1 MSTPYAMLGLVWKGE
16 LKFMNKQAEKK
27 EKITALYCRLS
38 QDDGRE
44 GESNSISNQKEILLQ
59 YAKQHGFLHPEFFI
73 DDGVSGTTFAR
84 PDFQRMQRMAENGEI
99 ATVIVK
105 DLSRFGRNYLEV
117 GKYLEITYPTLG
129 IRFIAIQENVDTMN
143 NTGTEMMPFNNIFNE
158 WYAAQTSK
166 KIRAVQ
172 KAKADNGERVSAS
185 IPYGYKKSPD
195 NPKQWIVD
203 EPAAEIVRYIYRLCI
218 DGLGPSQIAKRLRAE
233 RILSPTAYFESI
245 GKPTANPTPSDPC
258 RWCSDTVQR
267 ILDNKQ
273 YTGCTINFMSSMISY
288 KIRKRIPNDE
298 SQWQIIPNTQEAIV
312 DETTWERVQELRKNR
327 RRNTATGRESIFSGL
342 VYCADCGS
350 KLYFCASKS
359 INENQEF
366 YRCAAYKENTGT
378 CSIHYIRDVVLKQL
392 VLETIQKVAEFV
404 QGFEPVFI
412 YLFAKKN
419 AEGKEK
425 NIRTMKAK
433 AEQSKKR
440 IAEIDKLIERIYTDN
455 VNGKISD
462 ERFSIMSANF
472 ETEQKELRESL
483 VELEQSI
490 IATETEKV
498 DVKRF
503 LETIRKCTDLKELTP
518 TIVNTLIKRIEV
530 HNSAKIDGVKR
541 VPIDIYFTA
550 VGLVSIPDEKEM
562 LQLIEELKANPLKS
576 A

>member
-1 MSTPYAMLGLVWKGE
+1 MQCSAGLERRIK
-16 LKFMNKQAEKK
+16 MAKQAEKK

-44 GESNSISNQKEILLQ
+44 GESNSISNQKEILMQ

-84 PDFQRMQRMAENGEI
+84 PDFQRMQRMAENGQI
-99 ATVIVK
+99 ATIIVK

-185 IPYGYKKSPD
+185 IPYGYKKSPN
-195 NPKQWIVD
+195 NPKQWIID
-203 EPAAEIVRYIYRLCI
+203 EPAAEVVRYIYKLCLE
-218 DGLGPSQIAKRLRAE
+218 GLGPTQIAKRLRTE
-233 RILSPTAYFESI
+233 KILCPTAYFESV
-245 GKPTANPTPSDPC
+245 GKATANKTPSDPY
-258 RWCSDTVQR
+258 RWCGDTTKR
-267 ILDNKQ
+267 IIDNRQ
-273 YTGCTINFMSSMISY
+273 YTGCTINFKSSMISY
-288 KIRKRIPNDE
+288 KIHKRLPNDE
-298 SQWQIIPNTQEAIV
+298 SEWQIIPNTQEAII

-359 INENQEF
+359 ITEKQEF

-378 CSIHYIRDVVLKQL
+378 CSIHYIRDIVLRQL

-404 QGFEPVFI
+404 QGFEPVFV

-419 AEGKEK
+419 AEGREK
-425 NIRTMKAK
+425 NIRAMKLK

-440 IAEIDKLIERIYTDN
+440 IAELDKLIERIYTDN
-455 VNGKISD
+455 VMGKISD
-462 ERFSIMSANF
+462 ERFAIMSNNF
-472 ETEQKELRESL
+472 ETEQKQLREAL
-483 VELEQSI
+483 TEIEQSI
-490 IATETEKV
+490 VVAETEKV
-498 DVKRF
+498 DMKRF
-503 LETIRKCTDLKELTP
+503 LETIRECTDLKELTP
-518 TIVNTLIKRIEV
+518 AIVNTLIKRIEV
-530 HNSAKIDGVKR
+530 HNSIVVDGVKR
-541 VPIDIYFTA
+541 VPIDIHFTA
-550 VGLVSIPDEKEM
+550 VGLISLPDEKE
-562 LQLIEELKANPLKS
+562 LLELIEEIKANPLKS

>member
-1 MSTPYAMLGLVWKGE
+1 MQCSASLERRIKMA
-16 LKFMNKQAEKK
+16 KQAEKK

-44 GESNSISNQKEILLQ
+44 GESNSISNQKEILMQ

-84 PDFQRMQRMAENGEI
+84 PDFQRMQRMAENGQI
-99 ATVIVK
+99 ATIIVK

-195 NPKQWIVD
+195 NPKQWIID
-203 EPAAEIVRYIYRLCI
+203 EPAAEVVRYIYKLCLE
-218 DGLGPSQIAKRLRAE
+218 GLGPTQIAKRLRAE
-233 RILSPTAYFESI
+233 KILCPTAYFESV
-245 GKPTANPTPSDPC
+245 GKATANKTPSDPY
-258 RWCSDTVQR
+258 RWCGDTTKR
-267 ILDNKQ
+267 IIDNRQ
-273 YTGCTINFMSSMISY
+273 YTGCTINFKSSMISY
-288 KIRKRIPNDE
+288 KIHKRLPNDE
-298 SQWQIIPNTQEAIV
+298 SEWQIIPNTQEAII

-359 INENQEF
+359 ITEKQEF

-378 CSIHYIRDVVLKQL
+378 CSIHYIRDIVLRQL

-404 QGFEPVFI
+404 QGFEPVFV

-419 AEGKEK
+419 AEGREK
-425 NIRTMKAK
+425 NIRAMKIK

-440 IAEIDKLIERIYTDN
+440 IAELDKLIERIYTDN
-455 VNGKISD
+455 VIGKISD
-462 ERFSIMSANF
+462 ERFAIMSANF
-472 ETEQKELRESL
+472 EVEQKELRENLSI
-483 VELEQSI
+483 LEQSI
-490 IATETEKV
+490 IDAETEKV
-498 DVKRF
+498 DMKRF
-503 LETIRKCTDLKELTP
+503 LETIRECTDLKELTP
-518 TIVNTLIKRIEV
+518 AIVNTLIKRIEV
-530 HNSAKIDGVKR
+530 HNSIVADGVKR
-541 VPIDIYFTA
+541 VPIDIHFTA
-550 VGLVSIPDEKEM
+550 VGLINLPDEKE
-562 LQLIEELKANPLKS
+562 LLELIEEIKVNPLKS

>member
-1 MSTPYAMLGLVWKGE
+1 MQCSASLERRIKMA
-16 LKFMNKQAEKK
+16 KQAEKK
-27 EKITALYCRLS
+27 EKLTALYCRLS

-44 GESNSISNQKEILLQ
+44 GESNSISNQKEILMQ

-73 DDGVSGTTFAR
+73 DDGVSGTTFMR
-84 PDFQRMQRMAENGEI
+84 PDFQRMQKMAENGEI
-99 ATVIVK
+99 ATIIVK

-195 NPKQWIVD
+195 NPKQWIID
-203 EPAAEIVRYIYRLCI
+203 EPAAEVVRYIYKLCLE
-218 DGLGPSQIAKRLRAE
+218 GLGPTQIAKRLRAE
-233 RILSPTAYFESI
+233 KILCPTAYFESV
-245 GKPTANPTPSDPC
+245 GKATANKTPSDPY
-258 RWCSDTVQR
+258 RWCGDTTKR
-267 ILDNKQ
+267 IIDNRQ
-273 YTGCTINFMSSMISY
+273 YTGCTINFKSSMISY
-288 KIRKRIPNDE
+288 KIHKRLPNDE
-298 SQWQIIPNTQEAIV
+298 SEWQIIPNTQEALL

-359 INENQEF
+359 ITEKQEF

-378 CSIHYIRDVVLKQL
+378 CSIHYIRDIVLRQL

-404 QGFEPVFI
+404 QGFEPVFV

-419 AEGKEK
+419 AEGREK
-425 NIRTMKAK
+425 NIRAMKLK

-440 IAEIDKLIERIYTDN
+440 IAELDKLIERIYTDN
-455 VNGKISD
+455 VMGKISD
-462 ERFSIMSANF
+462 ERFAIMSANF
-472 ETEQKELRESL
+472 EAEQKELRESL
-483 VELEQSI
+483 VELEQAI
-490 IATETEKV
+490 TNAETEKV
-498 DVKRF
+498 DMKRF
-503 LETIRKCTDLKELTP
+503 LETIRECTDLKELTP
-518 TIVNTLIKRIEV
+518 AIVNTLIKRIEV
-530 HNSAKIDGVKR
+530 HNSIVVDGVKR
-541 VPIDIYFTA
+541 VPIDIHFTA
-550 VGLVSIPDEKEM
+550 VGLISLPDEKE
-562 LQLIEELKANPLKS
+562 LLELIEEIKANPLKS

>member
-1 MSTPYAMLGLVWKGE
+1 MQCSASSERRRIMS
-16 LKFMNKQAEKK
+16 KQAEKK

-44 GESNSISNQKEILLQ
+44 GESNSISNQKEILMQ

-84 PDFQRMQRMAENGEI
+84 PDFQRMQRMAENGQI
-99 ATVIVK
+99 ATIIVK

-195 NPKQWIVD
+195 NPKQWIID
-203 EPAAEIVRYIYRLCI
+203 EPAAEVVRYIYKLCLE
-218 DGLGPSQIAKRLRAE
+218 GLGPTQIAKRLRAE
-233 RILSPTAYFESI
+233 KILCPTAYFESV
-245 GKPTANPTPSDPC
+245 GKATANKTPSDPY
-258 RWCSDTVQR
+258 RWCGDTTKR
-267 ILDNKQ
+267 IIDNRQ
-273 YTGCTINFMSSMISY
+273 YTGCTINFKSSMISY
-288 KIRKRIPNDE
+288 KIHKRLPNDE
-298 SQWQIIPNTQEAIV
+298 SEWQIIPNTQEAII

-359 INENQEF
+359 ITEKQEF

-378 CSIHYIRDVVLKQL
+378 CSIHYIRDIVLRQL

-404 QGFEPVFI
+404 QGFEPVFV

-419 AEGKEK
+419 AEGREK
-425 NIRTMKAK
+425 NIRAMKLK

-440 IAEIDKLIERIYTDN
+440 IAELDKLIERIYTDN
-455 VNGKISD
+455 VMGKISD
-462 ERFSIMSANF
+462 ERFAIMSANF
-472 ETEQKELRESL
+472 EAEQKELRESL
-483 VELEQSI
+483 SNLEQSI
-490 IATETEKV
+490 IDAETEKV
-498 DVKRF
+498 DMKRF
-503 LETIRKCTDLKELTP
+503 LETIRECTDLKELTP
-518 TIVNTLIKRIEV
+518 AIVNTLIKRIEV
-530 HNSAKIDGVKR
+530 HNSIVVDGIKR
-541 VPIDIYFTA
+541 VPIDIHFTA
-550 VGLVSIPDEKEM
+550 VGLISLPDEKE
-562 LQLIEELKANPLKS
+562 LLELIEEIKENPLKS

>member
-1 MSTPYAMLGLVWKGE
+1 MQCSAGLERRIK
-16 LKFMNKQAEKK
+16 MAKQAEKK
-27 EKITALYCRLS
+27 EKLTALYCRLS

-44 GESNSISNQKEILLQ
+44 GESNSISNQKEILMQ

-84 PDFQRMQRMAENGEI
+84 PDFQRMQRMAENGQI
-99 ATVIVK
+99 ATIIVK

-117 GKYLEITYPTLG
+117 GKYLEITYPTLE

-195 NPKQWIVD
+195 NPKQWIID
-203 EPAAEIVRYIYRLCI
+203 EPAAEVVRYIYKLCLE
-218 DGLGPSQIAKRLRAE
+218 GLGPTQIAKRLRAE
-233 RILSPTAYFESI
+233 KILCPTAYFESV
-245 GKPTANPTPSDPC
+245 GKATANKTPSEPY
-258 RWCSDTVQR
+258 RWCGDTTKR
-267 ILDNKQ
+267 IIDNRQ
-273 YTGCTINFMSSMISY
+273 YTGCTINFKSSMISY
-288 KIRKRIPNDE
+288 KIHKRLPNDE
-298 SQWQIIPNTQEAIV
+298 SEWQIIPNTQEAII

-359 INENQEF
+359 ITEKQEF

-378 CSIHYIRDVVLKQL
+378 CSIHYIRDIVLRQL

-404 QGFEPVFI
+404 QGFEPVFV

-419 AEGKEK
+419 AEGREK
-425 NIRTMKAK
+425 NIRAMKLK

-440 IAEIDKLIERIYTDN
+440 IAELDKLIERIYTDN
-455 VNGKISD
+455 VMGKISD
-462 ERFSIMSANF
+462 ERFAIMSNNF
-472 ETEQKELRESL
+472 ETEQKQLREAL
-483 VELEQSI
+483 TEIEQSI
-490 IATETEKV
+490 VVAETEKV
-498 DVKRF
+498 DMKRF
-503 LETIRKCTDLKELTP
+503 LETIRECTDLKELTP
-518 TIVNTLIKRIEV
+518 AIVNTLIKRIEV
-530 HNSAKIDGVKR
+530 HNSIVVDGVKR
-541 VPIDIYFTA
+541 VPIDIHFTA
-550 VGLVSIPDEKEM
+550 VGLISLPDEKE
-562 LQLIEELKANPLKS
+562 LLELIEEIKANPLKS

>member
-1 MSTPYAMLGLVWKGE
+1 MA
-16 LKFMNKQAEKK
+16 KQAEKK
-27 EKITALYCRLS
+27 EKLTALYCRLS

-44 GESNSISNQKEILLQ
+44 GESNSISNQKEILMQ

-73 DDGVSGTTFAR
+73 DDGVSGTTFMR
-84 PDFQRMQRMAENGEI
+84 PDFQRMQKMAENGEI
-99 ATVIVK
+99 ATIIVK

-195 NPKQWIVD
+195 NPKQWIID
-203 EPAAEIVRYIYRLCI
+203 EPAAEVVRYIYKLCLE
-218 DGLGPSQIAKRLRAE
+218 GLGPTQIAKRLRAE
-233 RILSPTAYFESI
+233 KILCPTAYFESV
-245 GKPTANPTPSDPC
+245 GKATANKTPSDPY
-258 RWCSDTVQR
+258 RWCGDTTKR
-267 ILDNKQ
+267 IIDNRQ
-273 YTGCTINFMSSMISY
+273 YTGCTINFKSSMISY
-288 KIRKRIPNDE
+288 KIHKRLPNDE
-298 SQWQIIPNTQEAIV
+298 SEWQIIPNTQEAII

-359 INENQEF
+359 ITEKQEF

-378 CSIHYIRDVVLKQL
+378 CSIHYIRDIVLRQL

-404 QGFEPVFI
+404 QGFEPVFV

-419 AEGKEK
+419 AEGREK
-425 NIRTMKAK
+425 NIRAMKLK

-440 IAEIDKLIERIYTDN
+440 IAELDKLIERIYTDN
-455 VNGKISD
+455 VMGKISD
-462 ERFSIMSANF
+462 ERFAIMSANF
-472 ETEQKELRESL
+472 EAEQKELRESL
-483 VELEQSI
+483 VELEQAI
-490 IATETEKV
+490 TNAETEKV
-498 DVKRF
+498 DMKRF
-503 LETIRKCTDLKELTP
+503 LETIRECTDLKELTP
-518 TIVNTLIKRIEV
+518 AIVNTLIKRIEV
-530 HNSAKIDGVKR
+530 HNSIIVDGVKR
-541 VPIDIYFTA
+541 VPIDIHFTA
-550 VGLVSIPDEKEM
+550 VGLISLPDEKE
-562 LQLIEELKANPLKS
+562 LLELIEEIKANPLKS

>member
-1 MSTPYAMLGLVWKGE
+1 MA
-16 LKFMNKQAEKK
+16 KQAEKK
-27 EKITALYCRLS
+27 EKLTALYCRLS

-44 GESNSISNQKEILLQ
+44 GESNSISNQKEILMQ

-73 DDGVSGTTFAR
+73 DDGVSGTTFMR
-84 PDFQRMQRMAENGEI
+84 PDFQRMQKMAENGEI
-99 ATVIVK
+99 ATIIVK

-117 GKYLEITYPTLG
+117 GKYLEIAYPTLG

-195 NPKQWIVD
+195 NPKQWIID
-203 EPAAEIVRYIYRLCI
+203 EPAAEVVRYIYKLCLE
-218 DGLGPSQIAKRLRAE
+218 GLGPTQIAKRLRAE
-233 RILSPTAYFESI
+233 KILCPTAYFESV
-245 GKPTANPTPSDPC
+245 GKATANKTPSDPY
-258 RWCSDTVQR
+258 RWCGDTTKR
-267 ILDNKQ
+267 IIDNRQ
-273 YTGCTINFMSSMISY
+273 YTGCTINFKSSMISY
-288 KIRKRIPNDE
+288 KIHKRLPNDE
-298 SQWQIIPNTQEAIV
+298 SEWQIIPNTQEAII

-359 INENQEF
+359 ITEKQEF

-378 CSIHYIRDVVLKQL
+378 CSIHYIRDIVLRQL

-404 QGFEPVFI
+404 QGFEPVFV

-419 AEGKEK
+419 AEGREK
-425 NIRTMKAK
+425 NIRAMKIK

-440 IAEIDKLIERIYTDN
+440 IAELDKLIERIYTDN
-455 VNGKISD
+455 VMGKISD
-462 ERFSIMSANF
+462 ERFAIMSSNF
-472 ETEQKELRESL
+472 EAEQKELRESL
-483 VELEQSI
+483 SNLEQSI
-490 IATETEKV
+490 VDAETEKV
-498 DVKRF
+498 DMKRF
-503 LETIRKCTDLKELTP
+503 LETIRECTDLKELTP
-518 TIVNTLIKRIEV
+518 AIVNTLIKRIEV
-530 HNSAKIDGVKR
+530 HNSIVVDGVKR
-541 VPIDIYFTA
+541 VPIDIHFTA
-550 VGLVSIPDEKEM
+550 VGLISLPDEKE
-562 LQLIEELKANPLKS
+562 LLELIEEIMANPLKS

>member
-1 MSTPYAMLGLVWKGE
+1 MQCSASLERRIKMA
-16 LKFMNKQAEKK
+16 KQAEKK
-27 EKITALYCRLS
+27 EKLTALSCRLS
-38 QDDGRE
+38 QEDGRE
-44 GESNSISNQKEILLQ
+44 GESNSISNQKEILMQ

-73 DDGVSGTTFAR
+73 DDGVSGTTFMR
-84 PDFQRMQRMAENGEI
+84 PDFQRMQKMAENGEI
-99 ATVIVK
+99 ATIIVK

-195 NPKQWIVD
+195 NPKQWIID
-203 EPAAEIVRYIYRLCI
+203 EPAAEVVRYIYKLCLE
-218 DGLGPSQIAKRLRAE
+218 GLGPTQIAKRLRAE
-233 RILSPTAYFESI
+233 KILCPTAYFESV
-245 GKPTANPTPSDPC
+245 GKATANKTPSDPY
-258 RWCSDTVQR
+258 RWCGDTTKR
-267 ILDNKQ
+267 IIDNRQ
-273 YTGCTINFMSSMISY
+273 YTGCTINFKSSMISY
-288 KIRKRIPNDE
+288 KIHKRLPNDE
-298 SQWQIIPNTQEAIV
+298 SEWQIIPNTQEAII

-359 INENQEF
+359 ITEKQEF

-378 CSIHYIRDVVLKQL
+378 CSIHYIRDIVLRQL

-404 QGFEPVFI
+404 QGFEPVFV

-419 AEGKEK
+419 AEGREK
-425 NIRTMKAK
+425 NIRAMKLK

-440 IAEIDKLIERIYTDN
+440 IAELDKLIERIYTDN
-455 VNGKISD
+455 VMGKISD
-462 ERFSIMSANF
+462 ERFAIMSANF
-472 ETEQKELRESL
+472 EAEQKELRESL
-483 VELEQSI
+483 VELEQAI
-490 IATETEKV
+490 TNAETEKV
-498 DVKRF
+498 DMKRF
-503 LETIRKCTDLKELTP
+503 LETIRECTDLKELTP
-518 TIVNTLIKRIEV
+518 AIVNTLIKRIEV
-530 HNSAKIDGVKR
+530 HNSIVVDGVKR
-541 VPIDIYFTA
+541 VPIDIHFTA
-550 VGLVSIPDEKEM
+550 VGLISLPDEKE
-562 LQLIEELKANPLKS
+562 LLELIEEIKANPLKS

>member
-1 MSTPYAMLGLVWKGE
+1 MA
-16 LKFMNKQAEKK
+16 KQAEKR

-44 GESNSISNQKEILLQ
+44 GESNSISNQKEILMQ
-59 YAKQHGFLHPEFFI
+59 YAKQHGFLHHEFFI

-84 PDFQRMQRMAENGEI
+84 PDFQRMQRMAENGQI
-99 ATVIVK
+99 ATIIVK

-172 KAKADNGERVSAS
+172 KVKADNGERVSAS

-195 NPKQWIVD
+195 NPKQWIID
-203 EPAAEIVRYIYRLCI
+203 EPAAEVVRYIYKLCLE
-218 DGLGPSQIAKRLRAE
+218 GLGPTQIAKRLRAE
-233 RILSPTAYFESI
+233 KILCPTAYFASV
-245 GKPTANPTPSDPC
+245 GKATANKTPSDPY
-258 RWCSDTVQR
+258 RWCGDTTKR
-267 ILDNKQ
+267 IIDNRQ
-273 YTGCTINFMSSMISY
+273 YTGCTINFKSSMISY
-288 KIRKRIPNDE
+288 KIHKRLPNDE
-298 SQWQIIPNTQEAIV
+298 REWQIIPNTQEAII

-327 RRNTATGRESIFSGL
+327 RQNTATGRESIFSGL

-359 INENQEF
+359 ITEKQEF

-378 CSIHYIRDVVLKQL
+378 CSIHYIRDIVLRQL

-404 QGFEPVFI
+404 QGFEPVFV

-419 AEGKEK
+419 AEGREK
-425 NIRTMKAK
+425 NIRAMKLK

-440 IAEIDKLIERIYTDN
+440 IAELDKLIERIYTDN
-455 VNGKISD
+455 VMAKISD
-462 ERFSIMSANF
+462 ERFAIMSNNF
-472 ETEQKELRESL
+472 ETEQKQLREAL
-483 VELEQSI
+483 TEIEQSI
-490 IATETEKV
+490 VVAETEKV
-498 DVKRF
+498 DMKRF
-503 LETIRKCTDLKELTP
+503 LETIRECTDLKELTP
-518 TIVNTLIKRIEV
+518 AIVNTLIKRIEV
-530 HNSAKIDGVKR
+530 HNSIVVDGVKR
-541 VPIDIYFTA
+541 VPIDIHFTA
-550 VGLVSIPDEKEM
+550 VGLISLPDEKE
-562 LQLIEELKANPLKS
+562 LLELIEEIKANPLKS

>member
-1 MSTPYAMLGLVWKGE
+1 MA
-16 LKFMNKQAEKK
+16 KQAEKK
-27 EKITALYCRLS
+27 ERITALYCRLS

-59 YAKQHGFLHPEFFI
+59 YAKQHGFLHPEFFV
-73 DDGVSGTTFAR
+73 DDGVSGTTFMR
-84 PDFQRMQRMAENGEI
+84 PDFQRMQRMAENGQI
-99 ATVIVK
+99 ATIIVK

-195 NPKQWIVD
+195 NPKQWIID
-203 EPAAEIVRYIYRLCI
+203 EPAAEVVRYIYKLCLE
-218 DGLGPSQIAKRLRAE
+218 GLGPTQIAKRLRAE
-233 RILSPTAYFESI
+233 KILCPTAYFESV
-245 GKPTANPTPSDPC
+245 GKATANKTPSDPY
-258 RWCSDTVQR
+258 RWCGDTTKR
-267 ILDNKQ
+267 IIDNRQ

-288 KIRKRIPNDE
+288 KIHKRLPNDE
-298 SQWQIIPNTQEAIV
+298 SEWQIIPNTQEAII
-312 DETTWERVQELRKNR
+312 DESTWERVQELRKNR

-359 INENQEF
+359 ITEKQEF

-378 CSIHYIRDVVLKQL
+378 CSIHYIRDIVLRQL

-404 QGFEPVFI
+404 QGFEPVFV

-419 AEGKEK
+419 AEGREK
-425 NIRTMKAK
+425 NIRSMKLK
-433 AEQSKKR
+433 AEQAKKR
-440 IAEIDKLIERIYTDN
+440 IAELDKLIERIYTDN
-455 VNGKISD
+455 VIGKISD
-462 ERFSIMSANF
+462 ERFAIMSANF
-472 ETEQKELRESL
+472 EAEQKELREGL
-483 VELEQSI
+483 TKIEQSI
-490 IATETEKV
+490 VTAETEKV
-498 DVKRF
+498 DMKRF
-503 LETIRKCTDLKELTP
+503 LETIRECTDLKELTP
-518 TIVNTLIKRIEV
+518 SIVNTLIKRIEV
-530 HNSAKIDGVKR
+530 HNSIVVDGVKR
-541 VPIDIYFTA
+541 VPIDIHFTA
-550 VGLVSIPDEKEM
+550 VGLISLPDKKE
-562 LQLIEELKANPLKS
+562 LLELIEEIKGNPLKVG
-576 A
+576 

>member
-1 MSTPYAMLGLVWKGE
+1 MQCSASSERRRIMA
-16 LKFMNKQAEKK
+16 KQAEKK

-44 GESNSISNQKEILLQ
+44 GESNSISNQKEILMQ

-84 PDFQRMQRMAENGEI
+84 PDFQRMQRMAENGQI
-99 ATVIVK
+99 ATIIVK

-195 NPKQWIVD
+195 NPKQWIID
-203 EPAAEIVRYIYRLCI
+203 EPAAEVVRYIYKLCLE
-218 DGLGPSQIAKRLRAE
+218 GLGPTQIAKRLRAE
-233 RILSPTAYFESI
+233 KILCPTAYFESV
-245 GKPTANPTPSDPC
+245 GKATANKTPSDPY
-258 RWCSDTVQR
+258 RWCGDTTKR
-267 ILDNKQ
+267 IIDNRQ
-273 YTGCTINFMSSMISY
+273 YTGCTINFKSSMISY
-288 KIRKRIPNDE
+288 KIHKRLPNDE
-298 SQWQIIPNTQEAIV
+298 SEWQIIPNTQEAII

-359 INENQEF
+359 ITEKQEF

-378 CSIHYIRDVVLKQL
+378 CSIHYIRDIVLRQL

-404 QGFEPVFI
+404 QGFEPVFV

-419 AEGKEK
+419 AEGREK
-425 NIRTMKAK
+425 NIRAMKIK

-440 IAEIDKLIERIYTDN
+440 IAELDKLIERIYTDN
-455 VNGKISD
+455 VMGKISD
-462 ERFSIMSANF
+462 ERFAIMSANF
-472 ETEQKELRESL
+472 EAEQKELRENLST
-483 VELEQSI
+483 LEQSI
-490 IATETEKV
+490 IDAETEKV
-498 DVKRF
+498 DMKKF
-503 LETIRKCTDLKELTP
+503 LETIRECTDLKELTP
-518 TIVNTLIKRIEV
+518 AIVNTLIKRIEV
-530 HNSAKIDGVKR
+530 HNSIMVDGVKR
-541 VPIDIYFTA
+541 VPIDIHFTA
-550 VGLVSIPDEKEM
+550 VGLISLPDEKE
-562 LQLIEELKANPLKS
+562 LLELIEEIKANPLKS

>member
-1 MSTPYAMLGLVWKGE
+1 MA
-16 LKFMNKQAEKK
+16 KQAEKK

-84 PDFQRMQRMAENGEI
+84 PDFQRMQRMAENGQI
-99 ATVIVK
+99 ATIIVK

-195 NPKQWIVD
+195 NPKQWIID
-203 EPAAEIVRYIYRLCI
+203 EPAAEVVRYIYKLCLE
-218 DGLGPSQIAKRLRAE
+218 GLGPTQIAKRLRAE
-233 RILSPTAYFESI
+233 KILCPTAYFESV
-245 GKPTANPTPSDPC
+245 GKATANKTPSDPY
-258 RWCSDTVQR
+258 RWCGDTTKR
-267 ILDNKQ
+267 IIDNRQ
-273 YTGCTINFMSSMISY
+273 YTGCTINFKSSMISY
-288 KIRKRIPNDE
+288 KIHKRLPNDE
-298 SQWQIIPNTQEAIV
+298 SEWQIIPNTQEAII

-359 INENQEF
+359 ITEKQEF

-378 CSIHYIRDVVLKQL
+378 CSIHYIRDIVLRQL

-404 QGFEPVFI
+404 QGFEPVFV

-419 AEGKEK
+419 AEGREK
-425 NIRTMKAK
+425 NIRAMKLK

-440 IAEIDKLIERIYTDN
+440 IAELDKLIERIYTDN
-455 VNGKISD
+455 VMGKISD
-462 ERFSIMSANF
+462 ERFAIMSANF
-472 ETEQKELRESL
+472 EAEQKELRESL
-483 VELEQSI
+483 VELEQAI
-490 IATETEKV
+490 TNAETEKV
-498 DVKRF
+498 DMKRF
-503 LETIRKCTDLKELTP
+503 LETIRECTDLKELTP
-518 TIVNTLIKRIEV
+518 AIVNTLIKRIEV
-530 HNSAKIDGVKR
+530 HNSIVVDGVKR
-541 VPIDIYFTA
+541 VPIDIHFTA
-550 VGLVSIPDEKEM
+550 VGLISLPDEKE
-562 LQLIEELKANPLKS
+562 LLELIEEIKANPLKS

>member
-1 MSTPYAMLGLVWKGE
+1 MA
-16 LKFMNKQAEKK
+16 KQAEKK
-27 EKITALYCRLS
+27 EKLTALYCRLS

-44 GESNSISNQKEILLQ
+44 GESNSISNQKEILMQ

-73 DDGVSGTTFAR
+73 DDGVSGTTFMR
-84 PDFQRMQRMAENGEI
+84 PDFQRMQKMAENGEI
-99 ATVIVK
+99 ATIIVK

-185 IPYGYKKSPD
+185 IPYGYKKSPN
-195 NPKQWIVD
+195 NPKQWIID
-203 EPAAEIVRYIYRLCI
+203 EPAAEVVRYIYKLCLE
-218 DGLGPSQIAKRLRAE
+218 GLGPTQIAKRLRAE
-233 RILSPTAYFESI
+233 KILCPTAYFESV
-245 GKPTANPTPSDPC
+245 GKATANKTPSDPY
-258 RWCSDTVQR
+258 RWCGDTTKR
-267 ILDNKQ
+267 IIDNRQ
-273 YTGCTINFMSSMISY
+273 YTGCTINFKSSMISY
-288 KIRKRIPNDE
+288 KIHKRLPNDE
-298 SQWQIIPNTQEAIV
+298 SEWQIIPNTQEAII

-359 INENQEF
+359 ITEKQEF

-378 CSIHYIRDVVLKQL
+378 CSIHYIRDIVLRQL

-404 QGFEPVFI
+404 QGFEPVFV

-419 AEGKEK
+419 AEGREK
-425 NIRTMKAK
+425 NIRAMKIK

-440 IAEIDKLIERIYTDN
+440 IAELDKLIERIYTDN
-455 VNGKISD
+455 VMGKISD
-462 ERFSIMSANF
+462 ERFAIMSSNF
-472 ETEQKELRESL
+472 EAEQKELRESL
-483 VELEQSI
+483 SNLEQSI
-490 IATETEKV
+490 VDAETEKV
-498 DVKRF
+498 DMKRF
-503 LETIRKCTDLKELTP
+503 LETIRECTDLKELTP
-518 TIVNTLIKRIEV
+518 AIVNTLIKRIEV
-530 HNSAKIDGVKR
+530 HNSIVVDGVKR
-541 VPIDIYFTA
+541 VPIDIHFTA
-550 VGLVSIPDEKEM
+550 VGLISLPDEKE
-562 LQLIEELKANPLKS
+562 LLELIEEIKANPLKS

>member
-1 MSTPYAMLGLVWKGE
+1 MA
-16 LKFMNKQAEKK
+16 KQAEKK
-27 EKITALYCRLS
+27 ERITALYCRLS

-59 YAKQHGFLHPEFFI
+59 YAKQHGFLHPEFFV
-73 DDGVSGTTFAR
+73 DDGVSGTTFMR
-84 PDFQRMQRMAENGEI
+84 PDFQRMQRMAENGQI
-99 ATVIVK
+99 ATIIVK

-195 NPKQWIVD
+195 NPKQWIID
-203 EPAAEIVRYIYRLCI
+203 EPAAEVVRYIYKLCLE
-218 DGLGPSQIAKRLRAE
+218 GLGPTQIAKRLRAE
-233 RILSPTAYFESI
+233 KILCPTAYFESV
-245 GKPTANPTPSDPC
+245 GKATANKTPSDPY
-258 RWCSDTVQR
+258 RWCGDTTKR
-267 ILDNKQ
+267 IIDNRQ

-288 KIRKRIPNDE
+288 KIHKRLPNDE
-298 SQWQIIPNTQEAIV
+298 SEWQIIPNTQEAII
-312 DETTWERVQELRKNR
+312 DESTWERVQELRKNR

-359 INENQEF
+359 ITEKQEF

-378 CSIHYIRDVVLKQL
+378 CSIHYIRDIVLRQL

-404 QGFEPVFI
+404 QGFEPVFV

-419 AEGKEK
+419 AEGREK
-425 NIRTMKAK
+425 NIRSMKLK
-433 AEQSKKR
+433 AEQAKKR
-440 IAEIDKLIERIYTDN
+440 IAELDKLIERIYTDN
-455 VNGKISD
+455 VIGKISD
-462 ERFSIMSANF
+462 ERFAIMSANF
-472 ETEQKELRESL
+472 EAEQKELREGL
-483 VELEQSI
+483 TKIEQSI
-490 IATETEKV
+490 DTAQTEKV
-498 DVKRF
+498 DMKRF
-503 LETIRKCTDLKELTP
+503 LETIRECTDLKELTP
-518 TIVNTLIKRIEV
+518 SIVNTLIKRIEV
-530 HNSAKIDGVKR
+530 HNSIVVDGVKR
-541 VPIDIYFTA
+541 VPIDIHFTA
-550 VGLVSIPDEKEM
+550 VGLISLPDEKE
-562 LQLIEELKANPLKS
+562 LLELIEEIKGNPLKVG
-576 A
+576 